1 MAGPLIKQ
9 LGFEICTGK
18 LHVNGQPSQV
28 PLTVRVNVPE
38 VPAVTLTVEPVADP
52 TIVPPAET
60 LQVCVSAPTQPVTLT
75 L

>member
-18 LHVNGQPSQV
+18 VHVNGQPSQEPV
-28 PLTVRVNVPE
+28 TVRVNLPE
-38 VPAVTLTVEPVADP
+38 VPAVTQTVEPVADP
-52 TIVPPAET
+52 TIVPPVET
-60 LQVCVSAPTQPVTLT
+60 LQVCVSAPMQPITLT